1 MIEFYKKNFDFGDTY
16 KKFIGIVD
24 FLAAHRNQLEIESL
38 DKFRSPTDLS
48 EIVPLLKDLYK
59 DHYAVADAVS
69 HTFKIDN
76 FTNNKI
82 DEFTDVIV
90 EKDYAIC
97 NRTIFF
103 INPLSIEAQSIA
115 LSMNDYDKNEILFE
129 HVGIILENQLKEL
142 GHKLNKYLL
151 AKKVSLKE
159 LSIEKKFQD
168 LIKYCIE
175 NKATKLK
182 IYTDN
187 NSVKAIIYAE
197 GVYLK
202 KKEITLTEIHNFN
215 DLKNILKSR
224 FKSGT
229 NESIEWKYYT
239 SFYKIVFNQESDDQN
254 IYLDIYNL
262 TEEIRSI
269 KNIALTD
276 KDAAILTNGLKAPSG
291 LIVISG
297 NASSGKRSVMYSI
310 INEIKNIRQGVNVIT
325 FENEVKVNLDDVTQ
339 INDINIDMNKL
350 SSHSV
355 VAVDNNVSTDNI
367 SSLINLATKGKLVI
381 AVVESSS
388 IFNTLNYLY
397 ESVSNKETLV
407 ENLISIIHVGLLNTV
422 CNSCS
427 FSIPFNKNK
436 YAHFFVSLE
445 NAPKTSDII
454 KEENKE
460 GCEDCNYG
468 FKGRLQLCEIIDND
482 SILKDLFLKN
492 YNIANYKTEKR
503 SKAWVSMFE
512 TSMKLVS
519 EGKISL
525 NSVIHSIGYYKK

>member
-1 MIEFYKKNFDFGDTY
+1 MIEFYKKTFDFNDTY
-16 KKFIGIVD
+16 NKFIGIVD

-59 DHYAVADAVS
+59 DHYAVAEAIA
-69 HTFKIDN
+69 HTFNIQN
-76 FTNNKI
+76 FTNHKI
-82 DEFTDVIV
+82 DELTDIIV
-90 EKDYAIC
+90 EKEYAIC

-103 INPLSIEAQSIA
+103 KNPLSIEAQAIA
-115 LSMNDYDKNEILFE
+115 RSMNDYDKNEILFE
-129 HVGIILENQLKEL
+129 QIGIIQDNQLKEL
-142 GHKLNKYLL
+142 SHKLNKYLL

-168 LIKYCIE
+168 LIKYAIE
-175 NKATKLK
+175 NEATKLK

-187 NSVKAIIYAE
+187 NSVKAIIFSE

-202 KKEITLTEIHNFN
+202 KKEITLTEIHNFT
-215 DLKNILKSR
+215 DLKSILKSK
-224 FKSGT
+224 FKNAT
-229 NESIEWKYYT
+229 NDSIEWKYYT
-239 SFYKIVFNQESDDQN
+239 SFYKIIFNKESDEHN

-262 TEEIRSI
+262 TENVRGL
-269 KNIALTD
+269 KDIALKD
-276 KDAAILTNGLKAPSG
+276 KDAVLLSNALKAPSG

-297 NASSGKRSVMYSI
+297 NSSSGKRSVMYTLL
-310 INEIKNIRQGVNVIT
+310 NEIKNIRQGINIIT
-325 FENEVKVNLDDVTQ
+325 FENEVKVNLNDITQ
-339 INDINIDMNKL
+339 INDHTIDVNKL

-355 VAVDNNVSTDNI
+355 VGVDNNVSNDDIN
-367 SSLINLATKGKLVI
+367 SLINLTMKGKLVI
-381 AVVESSS
+381 AVVESAS

-407 ENLISIIHVGLLNTV
+407 ENLLTVIHVGLLNTV

-427 FSIPFNKNK
+427 YSVPFNKNK
-436 YAHFFVSLE
+436 YSHFFVSLE

-468 FKGRLQLCEIIDND
+468 FKGRVQICEIIDND

-492 YNIANYKTEKR
+492 YNLANYKTEKR
-503 SKAWVSMFE
+503 SKSWISMFE